1 MRDLRHPA
9 AEKLRSEDLY
19 VYFKKL
25 AAGHAAI
32 YIAAWL
38 NRFIVT
44 VQPFGCTVTESAL
57 F

>member
-44 VQPFGCTVTESAL
+44 VQPYGYTVTESAL